1 MKSILVILPSWVGD
15 VCMAT
20 PSVRHIAQQFPNARI
35 VLFGRPMLEPLIA
48 GLPFVHSF
56 LAGSMRGAPAL
67 RELRTIR
74 RERFDA
80 VVLLP
85 NSFRSALFGRLC
97 AISQRVGTARDGRAW
112 LLTHPFATAQRVQ
125 STVDSYADLAQW
137 WTNSPLTDRH
147 LELAVTAA
155 DDAQARAL
163 LGDDSTNSSSHG
175 RDLIL
180 LNPGANRNDKRW
192 PAQSFARAAL
202 ELSAL
207 ARAAGTPRRI
217 AVTGNLSEATLCA
230 DIATRCQAIDLVARG
245 ISLGSLKGI
254 LQRTAL
260 LLTNDTGPRS
270 IAAALNTPT
279 IALFGPTDHR
289 FTPLDYPFEQRLIA
303 EPFLTEDCI
312 ADDHKELCAIDRIS
326 VGDVIAAARLLEDRL
341 SPHTIK

>member
-20 PSVRHIAQQFPNARI
+20 PAVRHIAQTFPSARI
-35 VLFGRPMLEPLIA
+35 VLFGRPMLEPLVA

-56 LAGSMRGAPAL
+56 VGGSMRGRGAL
-67 RELRTIR
+67 GELRAIR

-97 AISQRVGTARDGRAW
+97 GVSQRVGTARDGRSW
-112 LLTHPFATAQRVQ
+112 LLTHPFATPQRVQ

-137 WTNSPLTDRH
+137 WTNSPLTDRR

-155 DDAQARAL
+155 DDAKARAL
-163 LGDDSTNSSSHG
+163 LGEDATNSSSPS

-180 LNPGANRNDKRW
+180 LNPGANRDDKRW
-192 PAQSFARAAL
+192 PAPSFALAAL
-202 ELSAL
+202 ELSAR

-217 AVTGNLSEATLCA
+217 AVTGNRSEANLCA
-230 DIATRCQAIDLVARG
+230 EIAKECQGIDLCARG
-245 ISLGSLKGI
+245 VSLGSLKGI
-254 LQRTAL
+254 LTRTAL
-260 LLTNDTGPRS
+260 LLTNDTGPRA

-326 VGDVIAAARLLEDRL
+326 VGDVIAAARTLDDRL
-341 SPHTIK
+341 ATHSIK